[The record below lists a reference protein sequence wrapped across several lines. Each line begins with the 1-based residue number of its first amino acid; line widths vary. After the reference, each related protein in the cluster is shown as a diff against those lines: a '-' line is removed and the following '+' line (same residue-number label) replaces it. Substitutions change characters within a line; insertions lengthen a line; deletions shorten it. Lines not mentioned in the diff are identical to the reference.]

1 MRLTSVIL
9 FLLKDIF
16 RNRFTVL
23 LIFLIPA
30 VFYTVA
36 WITFSESPIFFILG
50 SLKDKPV
57 ISVVQQQL
65 GLVFIGL
72 AATGLIA
79 SFIAMNL
86 MQRNRMAKKRL
97 LYCGLKTAKLI
108 VAKLV
113 IIIGINLVL
122 GIYISALACLLMD
135 PQSVIGM
142 AIGFCLCG
150 FVYGCFGLLV
160 GSLVNREL
168 EGILLIVLLANIDVG
183 WLQNPIYYADAQHKF
198 IIEYLPAFYPSQ
210 AAACGAF
217 THYTIAAPVI
227 YSLVYG
233 MVFLVLSFVVFHFKM
248 NTFRQSL

>member
-1 MRLTSVIL
+1 MKLTSVIL

-16 RNRFTVL
+16 RNRFTIL

-36 WITFSESPIFFILG
+36 WITFSNGPIFFILG

-65 GLVFIGL
+65 GLIFIGL

-108 VAKLV
+108 IAKLV

-122 GIYISALACLLMD
+122 GIYVSALASCLMD
-135 PQSVIGM
+135 PRNVVVM

-183 WLQNPIYYADAQHKF
+183 WLQNPIYYAEAQHKF

-210 AAACGAF
+210 AAVCGAF
-217 THYTIAAPVI
+217 TNYAITAPVI

-233 MVFLVLSFVVFHFKM
+233 TVFLVVSFIIFHYKM
-248 NTFRQSL
+248 NTFR